1 MKKFYE
7 KYNEISSKR
16 FLEKFLSK
24 RTKKKED
31 KKNILNE
38 NIEKTPI
45 KRSFHL
51 NNNSNNWID
60 SFLEKKKNK
69 YYNKAREDINKVI
82 SSRNI
87 NKKFLIYNN
96 CSKVSSMD
104 FQKKNFTQSNSLEKK
119 NLNKKKFIKETKE
132 ELKKNNDKYPKKNIE
147 KNKNL
152 KVKRVFSADIK
163 RKIYSSS
170 FNYNSKSKNN
180 TNDLSKNIIS
190 SKRINT
196 ENNINKEINSFNKFI
211 SDSNILK
218 NNEKL
223 IFSNIKQTKVD
234 KLNNNNSNIKSI
246 KKNHIKKSNSIS
258 DSISVNN
265 SNLLFNNSDN
275 NDNINNKKNNT
286 VINDFQR
293 IYSYKNKKIKKI
305 EIIKSTK
312 LTNNI
317 NQLVVT
323 NSEILN
329 RLTQKQLLYHLI
341 KNKKLKIN
349 EKRPNSLTEMSS
361 SHFKNKYRDLIIEYE
376 LEIDS

>member
-24 RTKKKED
+24 RTKQKED
-31 KKNILNE
+31 KKNKINE

-60 SFLEKKKNK
+60 SFSEKKKNK

-104 FQKKNFTQSNSLEKK
+104 FQKKNFTQSNSLVKK

-132 ELKKNNDKYPKKNIE
+132 ELKKNNDKYPEKKIE

-152 KVKRVFSADIK
+152 KVKRVFSEDVK

-180 TNDLSKNIIS
+180 INNLSKNIIS
-190 SKRINT
+190 SQRINT
-196 ENNINKEINSFNKFI
+196 DNNINKKINSFNKFM
-211 SDSNILK
+211 SDSNFLK

-223 IFSNIKQTKVD
+223 IFSNTKQTKVD

-246 KKNHIKKSNSIS
+246 KKNHIKKSN
-258 DSISVNN
+258 SISVNN

-286 VINDFQR
+286 VINDIQR

-317 NQLVVT
+317 NQLVLT

>member
-152 KVKRVFSADIK
+152 KVKRVFSEDIK

-258 DSISVNN
+258 VNN

-317 NQLVVT
+317 NQLVLT
-323 NSEILN
+323 NSEIVN

-361 SHFKNKYRDLIIEYE
+361 SHFKNKYRDLIIEFE

>member
-60 SFLEKKKNK
+60 SFSEKKKNK
-69 YYNKAREDINKVI
+69 YYKKAREDINKVI

-170 FNYNSKSKNN
+170 FNYNSKSKYN

-246 KKNHIKKSNSIS
+246 KKNHIKKSN
-258 DSISVNN
+258 SISVNN

>member
-258 DSISVNN
+258 VNN

-317 NQLVVT
+317 NQLVLT

>member
-1 MKKFYE
+1 M
-7 KYNEISSKR
+7 I
-16 FLEKFLSK
+16 
-24 RTKKKED
+24 
-31 KKNILNE
+31 NI
-38 NIEKTPI
+38 
-45 KRSFHL
+45 
-51 NNNSNNWID
+51 
-60 SFLEKKKNK
+60 
-69 YYNKAREDINKVI
+69 
-82 SSRNI
+82 
-87 NKKFLIYNN
+87 
-96 CSKVSSMD
+96 
-104 FQKKNFTQSNSLEKK
+104 Q
-119 NLNKKKFIKETKE
+119 
-132 ELKKNNDKYPKKNIE
+132 KKNIE

-258 DSISVNN
+258 VNN

-286 VINDFQR
+286 VINDIQR

>member
-24 RTKKKED
+24 RTKQKED
-31 KKNILNE
+31 KKNKINE

-60 SFLEKKKNK
+60 SFSEKKKNK

-132 ELKKNNDKYPKKNIE
+132 ELKKNNDKYPEKKIE

-152 KVKRVFSADIK
+152 KVKRVFSEDVK

-180 TNDLSKNIIS
+180 INNLSKNIIS
-190 SKRINT
+190 SQRINT
-196 ENNINKEINSFNKFI
+196 DNNINKEINSFNKFM
-211 SDSNILK
+211 SDSNFLK

-223 IFSNIKQTKVD
+223 IFSTTKQTKVD

-246 KKNHIKKSNSIS
+246 KKNHIKKSN
-258 DSISVNN
+258 SISVNN

-286 VINDFQR
+286 VINDIQR

-317 NQLVVT
+317 NQLVLT

>member
-258 DSISVNN
+258 VNN

-317 NQLVVT
+317 NQLVLT

-361 SHFKNKYRDLIIEYE
+361 SHFKNKYRDLIIEFE

>member
-24 RTKKKED
+24 RTKQKED
-31 KKNILNE
+31 KKNKINE

-60 SFLEKKKNK
+60 SFSEKKKNK

-104 FQKKNFTQSNSLEKK
+104 FQKKNFTQSNSLEKN

-152 KVKRVFSADIK
+152 KVKRVFSEDIK

-180 TNDLSKNIIS
+180 INNLSKNIIS
-190 SKRINT
+190 SQRINT
-196 ENNINKEINSFNKFI
+196 DNNINKKINSFNKFM
-211 SDSNILK
+211 SDSNFLK

-223 IFSNIKQTKVD
+223 IFSTTKQTKVD

-246 KKNHIKKSNSIS
+246 KKNHIKKSN
-258 DSISVNN
+258 SISVNN

-286 VINDFQR
+286 VINDIQR

-317 NQLVVT
+317 NQLVLT

>member
-180 TNDLSKNIIS
+180 INNLSKNIIS
-190 SKRINT
+190 SQRINT

-246 KKNHIKKSNSIS
+246 KKNHIKKSN
-258 DSISVNN
+258 SISVNN

>member
-24 RTKKKED
+24 RTKQKED
-31 KKNILNE
+31 KKNKINE

-60 SFLEKKKNK
+60 SFSEKKKNK

-132 ELKKNNDKYPKKNIE
+132 ELKKNNDKYPEKKIE

-152 KVKRVFSADIK
+152 KVKRVFSEDVK

-180 TNDLSKNIIS
+180 INNLSKNIIS
-190 SKRINT
+190 SQRINT
-196 ENNINKEINSFNKFI
+196 DNNINKKINSFNKFM
-211 SDSNILK
+211 SDSNFLK

-223 IFSNIKQTKVD
+223 IFSTTKQTKVD

-246 KKNHIKKSNSIS
+246 KKNHIKKSN
-258 DSISVNN
+258 SISVNN

-317 NQLVVT
+317 NQLVLT

>member
-258 DSISVNN
+258 VNN

>member
-24 RTKKKED
+24 RTKQKED
-31 KKNILNE
+31 KKNKINE

-60 SFLEKKKNK
+60 SFSEKKKNK

-104 FQKKNFTQSNSLEKK
+104 FQKKNFTQSNSLEKN

-132 ELKKNNDKYPKKNIE
+132 ELKKNNDKYPEKKIE

-152 KVKRVFSADIK
+152 KVKRVFSEDVK

-180 TNDLSKNIIS
+180 INNLSKNIIS
-190 SKRINT
+190 SQRINT
-196 ENNINKEINSFNKFI
+196 DNNINKEINSFNKFM
-211 SDSNILK
+211 SDSNFLK

-223 IFSNIKQTKVD
+223 IFSTTKQTKVD

-246 KKNHIKKSNSIS
+246 KKNHIKKSN
-258 DSISVNN
+258 SISVNN

-286 VINDFQR
+286 VINDIQR

-317 NQLVVT
+317 NQLVLT

>member
-24 RTKKKED
+24 RTKQKED
-31 KKNILNE
+31 KKNKINE

-60 SFLEKKKNK
+60 SFSEKKKNK

-132 ELKKNNDKYPKKNIE
+132 ELKKNNDKYPEKKIE

-152 KVKRVFSADIK
+152 KVKRVFSEDVK

-180 TNDLSKNIIS
+180 TNNLSKNIIS
-190 SKRINT
+190 SQRINT
-196 ENNINKEINSFNKFI
+196 DNNINKEINSFNKFM
-211 SDSNILK
+211 SDSNFLK

-223 IFSNIKQTKVD
+223 IFSTTKQTKVD

-246 KKNHIKKSNSIS
+246 KKNHIKKSN
-258 DSISVNN
+258 SISVNN

-286 VINDFQR
+286 VINDIQR

-317 NQLVVT
+317 NQLVLT
-323 NSEILN
+323 NSEIFN

>member
-258 DSISVNN
+258 VNN

-361 SHFKNKYRDLIIEYE
+361 SHFKNKYRDLIIEFE

>member
-24 RTKKKED
+24 RTKQKED
-31 KKNILNE
+31 KKNKINE

-60 SFLEKKKNK
+60 SFSEKKKNK

-152 KVKRVFSADIK
+152 KVKRVFSEDVK

-180 TNDLSKNIIS
+180 INNLSKNIIS
-190 SKRINT
+190 SQRINT
-196 ENNINKEINSFNKFI
+196 DNNINKKINSFNKFM
-211 SDSNILK
+211 SDSNFLK

-223 IFSNIKQTKVD
+223 IFSNTKQTKVD

-246 KKNHIKKSNSIS
+246 KKNHIKKSN
-258 DSISVNN
+258 SISVNN

-286 VINDFQR
+286 VINDIQR

-317 NQLVVT
+317 NQLVLT

>member
-196 ENNINKEINSFNKFI
+196 ENNINKEINSFNKFM

-258 DSISVNN
+258 VNN

-286 VINDFQR
+286 VINDIQR

>member
-196 ENNINKEINSFNKFI
+196 ENNINKEINSFNKFM
-211 SDSNILK
+211 SDSNFLK

-246 KKNHIKKSNSIS
+246 KKNHIKKSN
-258 DSISVNN
+258 SISVNN

>member
-24 RTKKKED
+24 RTKQKED
-31 KKNILNE
+31 KKNKINE

-60 SFLEKKKNK
+60 SFSEKKKNK

-104 FQKKNFTQSNSLEKK
+104 FQKKNFTQSNSLEKN

-132 ELKKNNDKYPKKNIE
+132 ELKKNNDKYPEKKIE

-152 KVKRVFSADIK
+152 KVKRVFSEDVK

-180 TNDLSKNIIS
+180 INNLSKNIIS
-190 SKRINT
+190 SQRINT
-196 ENNINKEINSFNKFI
+196 DNNINKKINSFNKFM
-211 SDSNILK
+211 SDSNFLK

-223 IFSNIKQTKVD
+223 IFSTTKQTKVD

-246 KKNHIKKSNSIS
+246 KKNHIKKSN
-258 DSISVNN
+258 SISVNN

-286 VINDFQR
+286 VINDIQR

-317 NQLVVT
+317 NQLVLT

>member
-132 ELKKNNDKYPKKNIE
+132 ELKKNNDKHPKKNIE

-258 DSISVNN
+258 VNN

-312 LTNNI
+312 LTNNV

>member
-60 SFLEKKKNK
+60 SFSEKKKNK
-69 YYNKAREDINKVI
+69 YYKKAREDINKVI

-104 FQKKNFTQSNSLEKK
+104 FQKKNFTQSNSLEKN

-258 DSISVNN
+258 VNN

-361 SHFKNKYRDLIIEYE
+361 SHFKNKYRDLIIEFE

>member
-24 RTKKKED
+24 RTKQKED
-31 KKNILNE
+31 KKNKINE

-60 SFLEKKKNK
+60 SFSEKKKNK
-69 YYNKAREDINKVI
+69 YYKKAREDINKVI

-104 FQKKNFTQSNSLEKK
+104 FQKKNFTQSNSLEKN

-152 KVKRVFSADIK
+152 KVKRVFSEDIK

-180 TNDLSKNIIS
+180 INNLSKNIIS
-190 SKRINT
+190 SQRINT
-196 ENNINKEINSFNKFI
+196 DNNINKEINSFNKFM
-211 SDSNILK
+211 SDSNFLK

-223 IFSNIKQTKVD
+223 IFSNTKQTKVD
-234 KLNNNNSNIKSI
+234 KLNKNNSNIKSI
-246 KKNHIKKSNSIS
+246 KKNHIKKSN
-258 DSISVNN
+258 SISVNN

-286 VINDFQR
+286 VINDIQR

-317 NQLVVT
+317 NQLVLT

>member
-258 DSISVNN
+258 VNN

-312 LTNNI
+312 LANNI

>member
-24 RTKKKED
+24 RTKQKED
-31 KKNILNE
+31 KKNKINE

-60 SFLEKKKNK
+60 SFSEKKKNK

-132 ELKKNNDKYPKKNIE
+132 ELKKNNDKYPEKKIE

-152 KVKRVFSADIK
+152 KVKRVFSEDVK

-180 TNDLSKNIIS
+180 INNLSKNIIS
-190 SKRINT
+190 SQRINT
-196 ENNINKEINSFNKFI
+196 DNNINKKINSFNKFM
-211 SDSNILK
+211 SDSNFLK

-223 IFSNIKQTKVD
+223 IFSTTKQTKVD

-246 KKNHIKKSNSIS
+246 KKNHIKKSN
-258 DSISVNN
+258 SISVNN

-286 VINDFQR
+286 VINDIQR

-317 NQLVVT
+317 NQLVLT

>member
-1 MKKFYE
+1 MKKW
-7 KYNEISSKR
+7 NEGKSEMSSKR

-24 RTKKKED
+24 RTKQKED
-31 KKNILNE
+31 KKNKINE

-60 SFLEKKKNK
+60 SFSEKKKNK

-104 FQKKNFTQSNSLEKK
+104 FQKKNFTQSNSLEKN

-152 KVKRVFSADIK
+152 KVKRVFSEDIK

-170 FNYNSKSKNN
+170 FNYNSKIKNN
-180 TNDLSKNIIS
+180 INNLSKNIIS
-190 SKRINT
+190 SQSINT
-196 ENNINKEINSFNKFI
+196 DNNINKEINSFNKFM
-211 SDSNILK
+211 SDSNFLK

-223 IFSNIKQTKVD
+223 IFSNTKQTKVD
-234 KLNNNNSNIKSI
+234 KLNKNNSNIKSI
-246 KKNHIKKSNSIS
+246 KKNHIKKSN
-258 DSISVNN
+258 SISVNN

-286 VINDFQR
+286 VINDIQR

-317 NQLVVT
+317 NQLVLT